1 MIKKYQKKPAIVE
14 AVQWNGEN
22 REEVLDFCNH
32 DGKSRAVATGIT
44 RIIVIKTLEGTM
56 EGHVGDY
63 IIKGVKGEF
72 YPCKPDIFRETYEEA
87 AEREIFADA
96 IPDEMRKAWIDN
108 NAKKNKIKWKDDDF
122 INGTETETDPT
133 VAERDPAMRDD
144 HADGNSEQG

>member
-1 MIKKYQKKPAIVE
+1 MIRKYQKKPVTVE

-72 YPCKPDIFRETYEEA
+72 YPCKPDIFRETYEEV
-87 AEREIFADA
+87 
-96 IPDEMRKAWIDN
+96 KAH
-108 NAKKNKIKWKDDDF
+108 
-122 INGTETETDPT
+122 GTETKTDPT
-133 VAERDPAMRDD
+133 VAEGDPAMRDD
-144 HADGNSEQG
+144 HSDGNSEQG